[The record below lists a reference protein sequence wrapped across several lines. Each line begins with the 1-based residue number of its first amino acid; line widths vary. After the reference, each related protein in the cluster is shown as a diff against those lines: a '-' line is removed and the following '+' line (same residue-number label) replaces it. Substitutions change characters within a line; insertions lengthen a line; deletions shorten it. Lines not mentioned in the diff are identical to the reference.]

1 MIAGVRNNAV
11 PAPAPA
17 SRAAARTSPRYPP
30 DFFAGQPSLISAA
43 TMTSR

>member
-1 MIAGVRNNAV
+1 MIAGARNNA
-11 PAPAPA
+11 APAP
-17 SRAAARTSPRYPP
+17 RAAARTSPRYPP